1 MADEKRVA
9 VVTGA
14 GQGIGEAIARQLA
27 KDGYAVVVADLNNDT
42 AMKVADSINSN
53 GGKAVAVQGDVSKK
67 ASHDKFVQAAVD
79 NFGRLDTYVNNA
91 GIIFMKP
98 FTKITEDDM
107 EKIFSINVNGI
118 LFGMQA
124 AYAQFMMQNDG
135 DEIRKIINASSV
147 GGHFGGALAAAY
159 SGTKFAIRGLTQSV
173 AQEVAKDHVTVNAY
187 CPGIV
192 DTPMWTQI
200 DAELVDLLGGHKGQ
214 YLKQYSDSISLG
226 RTEQPQDV
234 ADFVSYLASKKSD
247 YMNGQA
253 VQIDGGMTMI

>member
-1 MADEKRVA
+1 MANDNRVA
-9 VVTGA
+9 VVTGS
-14 GQGIGEAIARQLA
+14 GRRIGKAIAEQLA
-27 KDGYAVVVADLNNDT
+27 NDGYDVVVADLNIDN
-42 AMKVADSINSN
+42 ANAVASEISKN
-53 GGKAVAVQGDVSKK
+53 GHKAVAVQGDVSKK
-67 ASHDKFVQAAVD
+67 EAHEKFVKVAVD

-91 GIIFMKP
+91 GIIFMKR
-98 FTKITEDDM
+98 FTDISEEDM
-107 EKIFSINVNGI
+107 NKIFSINVNGT

-124 AYAQFMMQNDG
+124 AYAQFMKQDDG
-135 DEIRKIINASSV
+135 DKIRKIINASSV
-147 GGHFGGALAAAY
+147 GGHFGAALGSAY

-173 AQEVAKDHVTVNAY
+173 AQEVAKDHITVNAY

-192 DTPMWTQI
+192 DTPMWAQI
-200 DAELVDLLGGHKGQ
+200 DAELVGLLGGHKGQ

-234 ADFVSYLASKKSD
+234 ANFVSYLASPKSD